1 MGRSPLFAGGVPT
14 IAKILLMT
22 GTGSSDS
29 EHLYTA
35 RFFQVFAAL
44 MLFMTGV
51 ALQYHF
57 GQYIAFLGYGVDTL
71 GRILSISMVGTL
83 LIRLQLGRW
92 IDRFGCRP
100 TWMVGTMTMALAVGT
115 IQFTAQLWLIVV
127 LRAVSTMAMAAV
139 MTTVAVFAAQ
149 MAPVERRT
157 ESIGTMGLA
166 GFLGMMVGSTLGD
179 WIFSGTAESMTSYRI
194 FFSASATCGVLS
206 GGIVLFLKP
215 WALIG
220 PNALPQARIA
230 PLTMPVTA
238 TMRVILRHWPG
249 MILLTGVVFSMVF
262 CLQLTFLERLADERG
277 FKDIK
282 VFFLV
287 YGPTAITL
295 RIICRRVP
303 EQLGRTR
310 ALLGGL
316 LLMAIGVGG
325 LVGTQSQ
332 GQLVLPALLMGAGHC
347 FVFPSMIDLAA
358 SRLPPEYRGVGTSLI
373 LAAGDLGILTGFF
386 TLGELIDRF
395 GFDRALEVLVVILL
409 SAAGLVAYTR
419 RRTVFFRGRPYLHAR
434 P

>member
-1 MGRSPLFAGGVPT
+1 
-14 IAKILLMT
+14 MT
-22 GTGSSDS
+22 ETGSSGN

-57 GQYIAFLGYGVDTL
+57 GQYVAFLGHGVDTL

-100 TWMVGTMTMALAVGT
+100 TWVAGTILMALAVGA
-115 IQFTAQLWLIVV
+115 IQFTEQLWLIVV
-127 LRAVSTMAMAAV
+127 LRAVLTMAMAAV

-149 MAPVERRT
+149 MAPVERRA

-179 WIFSGTAESMTSYRI
+179 WIFSGTTESLTSYRI
-194 FFSASATCGVLS
+194 FFSTSATCGVLS
-206 GGIVLFLKP
+206 GGIMLFLKP
-215 WALIG
+215 VALTG
-220 PNALPQARIA
+220 PNASREARIA
-230 PLTMPVTA
+230 PLTKPAPT
-238 TMRVILRHWPG
+238 TIRVILRHWPG
-249 MILLTGVVFSMVF
+249 MILLIGVVFSMVF

-277 FKDIK
+277 FKNIK

-316 LLMAIGVGG
+316 LLMAIGVAG

-358 SRLPPEYRGVGTSLI
+358 SRLPPEHRGVGTSLI
-373 LAAGDLGILTGFF
+373 LAAGDLGILTGYFV
-386 TLGELIDRF
+386 LGELIDSF
-395 GFDRALEVLVVILL
+395 GFDRALMVLVAIVL
-409 SAAGLVAYTR
+409 SAAGLMAYTR
-419 RRTVFFRGRPYLHAR
+419 RRIVFSRRRPHPHAC